1 MPDISVVLAG
11 LGDAFSLFNLAFVV
25 LGVVVGQFVG
35 AVPGI
40 GPVMAMAIAIPFTLG
55 LDPLPG
61 IAFLIGVN
69 KGVRVAVAIPAV

>member
-1 MPDISVVLAG
+1 MPESDIILAG
-11 LGDAFSLFNLAFVV
+11 LGDAFSPINFAFVI

-40 GPVMAMAIAIPFTLG
+40 GPVMAMAIAVPFTFG
-55 LDPLPG
+55 LDALAA

-69 KGVRVAVAIPAV
+69 KGGWSAGRCRRC